1 MKIDVLQRP
10 EPQWGSCAGH
20 HQWGGP
26 GWQWEGEWEDDTG
39 EDDIVVVKVEWPEF
53 ASVLATLLEAE
64 KDEEENYK
72 ETFRVFS
79 KDDEGCIPAQ
89 EMKFILSQICSM
101 EVGQPILK
109 FTYWEP
115 HQSNLY
121 FIIGN
126 DNEYW

>member
-1 MKIDVLQRP
+1 M
-10 EPQWGSCAGH
+10 
-20 HQWGGP
+20 
-26 GWQWEGEWEDDTG
+26 
-39 EDDIVVVKVEWPEF
+39 KVEWPEF

-101 EVGQPILK
+101 EVGQPIMILIHSLRNITFLVNGESKKNLTKLIFNKRFGHNFLK
-109 FTYWEP
+109 DLIFLDQT
-115 HQSNLY
+115 
-121 FIIGN
+121 FF
-126 DNEYW
+126 